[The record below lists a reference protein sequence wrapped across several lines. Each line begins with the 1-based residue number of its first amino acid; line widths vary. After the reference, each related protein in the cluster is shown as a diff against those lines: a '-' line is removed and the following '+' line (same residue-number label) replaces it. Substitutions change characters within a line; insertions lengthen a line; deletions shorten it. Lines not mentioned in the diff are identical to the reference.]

1 MHQSKT
7 LLTRVSPALII
18 MEVAAMVGEG
28 IRTKA
33 QEHLIIRVE
42 EQEEEEVLEG
52 LAQAEGGDQ
61 VLSLTLSTL

>member
-7 LLTRVSPALII
+7 MLTRVSPALII
-18 MEVAAMVGEG
+18 TEVAATAGEG

-33 QEHLIIRVE
+33 QELLIIIVE
-42 EQEEEEVLEG
+42 DQEEEVQGG
-52 LAQAEGGDQ
+52 LVQAEGGDQ